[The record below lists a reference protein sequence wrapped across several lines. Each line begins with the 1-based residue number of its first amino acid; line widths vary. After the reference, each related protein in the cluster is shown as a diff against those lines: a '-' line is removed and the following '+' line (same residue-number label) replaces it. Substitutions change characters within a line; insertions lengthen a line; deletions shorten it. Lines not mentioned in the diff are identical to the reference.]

1 MEIIRDMMND
11 IHKKDFCDILNSSGP
26 ELRNALDDYFRA
38 SGLSEPGPEDYRLM
52 DKTIETI
59 QMMTWNPDFDY
70 GKLKIDLYADLLDE
84 KVEMDDRGRLII
96 DFIVGWLKC
105 LLEKE

>member
-59 QMMTWNPDFDY
+59 QMMTWNSATNCMFLVISRRSNRQPNAY
-70 GKLKIDLYADLLDE
+70 
-84 KVEMDDRGRLII
+84 
-96 DFIVGWLKC
+96 
-105 LLEKE
+105 LESHLFS